1 MLFLFIQ
8 AYKER
13 LLQITNCVQQIQTI
27 SITNLLS
34 DCKPKC
40 KTISILSYKY
50 NENKKK
56 TLCDNPIC
64 DIKLMQHKQQEIEH
78 FLEYKFEHLINNN
91 RDIKYHIN

>member
-56 TLCDNPIC
+56 LYVITQYVILSLCNISSKRSN
-64 DIKLMQHKQQEIEH
+64 IS
-78 FLEYKFEHLINNN
+78 
-91 RDIKYHIN
+91 